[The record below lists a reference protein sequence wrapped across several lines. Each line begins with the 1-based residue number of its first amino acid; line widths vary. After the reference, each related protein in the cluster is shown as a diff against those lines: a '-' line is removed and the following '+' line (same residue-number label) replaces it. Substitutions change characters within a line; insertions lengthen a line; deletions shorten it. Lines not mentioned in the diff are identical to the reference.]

1 MIVPLVA
8 IFASLE
14 LSTGLI
20 ALLARLGQ
28 TVDWFDFKVFRT
40 TKIFIIVVLYGAATD
55 YCLFLISRYREEF
68 QRGLP
73 PRRALRSA
81 LAGVGHAVTASAMT
95 TILGLGTMIFAAFG
109 KFRYGGP
116 TIALSLAV
124 ALLAC
129 LTLAPALLLAGGRFV
144 FWPFGIGAG
153 NDPDQRH
160 ANSILGRV
168 WQGIG
173 HAVVTRPGLIFVG
186 CLLLLAWPAYE
197 AFSVPITY
205 DLVAELSPQ
214 RPSVQGTRLLRCYF
228 PPGEG
233 EPITVLAQRRAA
245 NLRTDQGRDEIRWLT
260 TQLSDLTY
268 VDSRGLTQRKPILAV
283 RSLTNPLGDSPRSY
297 ASPHKLIFARNP
309 RVMNKFLSHAK
320 GFADRV
326 TCLDLIT
333 CYDPFSRENVRLLD
347 FVEKKLQAIAAD
359 PASPWQG
366 TEFDLVG
373 TTAGIRDLEAVNQ
386 SDRRLIG
393 VLTSIAVL
401 AVLIVVLRRPLVSLY
416 LVLTVLLGFFV
427 SIGVTKLLFSW
438 LDGAAFVGLDWKLPV
453 FLFVIL
459 VAVGEDYNIYLA
471 TRVIEE
477 QRRRGALEGLR
488 VAVVR
493 TGGII
498 TSCGVIMAGTFA
510 SMMTGT
516 LRGMHELGFAL
527 AFGVLLDTFVIRTIL
542 VPAFLALWARWGPP
556 RPGEGA

>member
-1 MIVPLVA
+1 MG
-8 IFASLE
+8 SNCW
-14 LSTGLI
+14 
-20 ALLARLGQ
+20 RL
-28 TVDWFDFKVFRT
+28 
-40 TKIFIIVVLYGAATD
+40 
-55 YCLFLISRYREEF
+55 
-68 QRGLP
+68 
-73 PRRALRSA
+73 
-81 LAGVGHAVTASAMT
+81 
-95 TILGLGTMIFAAFG
+95 
-109 KFRYGGP
+109 
-116 TIALSLAV
+116 
-124 ALLAC
+124 
-129 LTLAPALLLAGGRFV
+129 
-144 FWPFGIGAG
+144 
-153 NDPDQRH
+153 
-160 ANSILGRV
+160 
-168 WQGIG
+168 
-173 HAVVTRPGLIFVG
+173 
-186 CLLLLAWPAYE
+186 
-197 AFSVPITY
+197 
-205 DLVAELSPQ
+205 LSPQ

-233 EPITVLAQRRAA
+233 EPITVLAQRSEAIF
-245 NLRTDQGRDEIRWLT
+245 RTDQGRDEIRWLT
-260 TQLSDLTY
+260 TQLSDLSY
-268 VDSRGLTQRKPILAV
+268 VDSRGVAQRKPILAV

-309 RVMNKFLSHAK
+309 RVMNKFLSHAE

-359 PASPWQG
+359 PASPWHG

-427 SIGVTKLLFSW
+427 SIGVTTLLFSW
-438 LDGAAFVGLDWKLPV
+438 LDGASFVGLDWKLPV

>member
-1 MIVPLVA
+1 
-8 IFASLE
+8 
-14 LSTGLI
+14 
-20 ALLARLGQ
+20 
-28 TVDWFDFKVFRT
+28 
-40 TKIFIIVVLYGAATD
+40 
-55 YCLFLISRYREEF
+55 
-68 QRGLP
+68 
-73 PRRALRSA
+73 
-81 LAGVGHAVTASAMT
+81 MT
-95 TILGLGTMIFAAFG
+95 TILGLGTMVFADFG

-129 LTLAPALLLAGGRFV
+129 LTLAPALLRAGGWIV
-144 FWPFGIGAG
+144 FWPFGIGTVH
-153 NDPDQRH
+153 DPDERH
-160 ANSILGRV
+160 ATTVLGRL
-168 WQGIG
+168 WQAIG
-173 HAVVTRPGLIFVG
+173 RAVVTRPGLIFAG

-197 AFSVPITY
+197 SFSTPITY

-214 RPSVQGTRLLRCYF
+214 RPSVQGTELFCRYYPR
-228 PPGEG
+228 GATG
-233 EPITVLAQRRAA
+233 PITVLAQRSDAVFQTREGK
-245 NLRTDQGRDEIRWLT
+245 NQISLLT
-260 TQLSDLTY
+260 RQLDGLQY
-268 VDSRGLTQRKPILAV
+268 VDSHGDLQRKPISSV
-283 RSLTNPLGDSPRSY
+283 RSLTNALGGRPVSTVKTITLSSLAEVRAAY
-297 ASPHKLIFARNP
+297 
-309 RVMNKFLSHAK
+309 VSHAPDY
-320 GFADRV
+320 ADRV
-326 TCLDLIT
+326 TCLDLVT
-333 CYDPFSRENVRLLD
+333 QYDPFSRENVRLLGVIEERLRD
-347 FVEKKLQAIAAD
+347 LSAD
-359 PASPWQG
+359 PASPWHG
-366 TEFDLVG
+366 TVFDLVG

-386 SDRRLIG
+386 SDCRRIG

-401 AVLIVVLRRPLVSLY
+401 GVLIVVLRRPLVSLY

-427 SIGVTKLLFSW
+427 TMGVTKLVFMQLYGESFH
-438 LDGAAFVGLDWKLPV
+438 GLDWKLPL

-542 VPAFLALWARWGPP
+542 VPAFLAFSARWFATSPLP
-556 RPGEGA
+556 PGEG

>member
-1 MIVPLVA
+1 MA
-8 IFASLE
+8 
-14 LSTGLI
+14 
-20 ALLARLGQ
+20 
-28 TVDWFDFKVFRT
+28 
-40 TKIFIIVVLYGAATD
+40 
-55 YCLFLISRYREEF
+55 
-68 QRGLP
+68 
-73 PRRALRSA
+73 
-81 LAGVGHAVTASAMT
+81 
-95 TILGLGTMIFAAFG
+95 
-109 KFRYGGP
+109 
-116 TIALSLAV
+116 
-124 ALLAC
+124 
-129 LTLAPALLLAGGRFV
+129 
-144 FWPFGIGAG
+144 
-153 NDPDQRH
+153 
-160 ANSILGRV
+160 
-168 WQGIG
+168 GIG

-233 EPITVLAQRRAA
+233 EPITVLAQRGAA
-245 NLRTDQGRDEIRWLT
+245 DLRTDQGRDEISLA
-260 TQLSDLTY
+260 DHA
-268 VDSRGLTQRKPILAV
+268 TQRPDLRRFTGRDAARPILAV

-309 RVMNKFLSHAK
+309 RVMNKFLSHAQ
-320 GFADRV
+320 GFADKV

>member
-1 MIVPLVA
+1 M
-8 IFASLE
+8 
-14 LSTGLI
+14 
-20 ALLARLGQ
+20 
-28 TVDWFDFKVFRT
+28 
-40 TKIFIIVVLYGAATD
+40 
-55 YCLFLISRYREEF
+55 
-68 QRGLP
+68 
-73 PRRALRSA
+73 
-81 LAGVGHAVTASAMT
+81 
-95 TILGLGTMIFAAFG
+95 
-109 KFRYGGP
+109 
-116 TIALSLAV
+116 
-124 ALLAC
+124 
-129 LTLAPALLLAGGRFV
+129 
-144 FWPFGIGAG
+144 
-153 NDPDQRH
+153 
-160 ANSILGRV
+160 
-168 WQGIG
+168 
-173 HAVVTRPGLIFVG
+173 
-186 CLLLLAWPAYE
+186 
-197 AFSVPITY
+197 
-205 DLVAELSPQ
+205 
-214 RPSVQGTRLLRCYF
+214 
-228 PPGEG
+228 
-233 EPITVLAQRRAA
+233 
-245 NLRTDQGRDEIRWLT
+245 
-260 TQLSDLTY
+260 
-268 VDSRGLTQRKPILAV
+268 
-283 RSLTNPLGDSPRSY
+283 
-297 ASPHKLIFARNP
+297 
-309 RVMNKFLSHAK
+309 
-320 GFADRV
+320 
-326 TCLDLIT
+326 
-333 CYDPFSRENVRLLD
+333 D

-386 SDRRLIG
+386 SDCRLIG